1 MKENKTL
8 ISTEMKNLGGQKAY
22 SEVGSVDI
30 SMFCNGPLTMFN
42 TEEDIWCAVGTH
54 SLFFESAKKKLVPM
68 SIGDGTH
75 VCIIF
80 LL

>member
-30 SMFCNGPLTMFN
+30 SMFCNGPLT
-42 TEEDIWCAVGTH
+42 V
-54 SLFFESAKKKLVPM
+54 
-68 SIGDGTH
+68 
-75 VCIIF
+75 
-80 LL
+80 